1 MFELRLR
8 SKAPSP
14 LAVEIYTAGFSKLQ
28 KTSRFR
34 EIPAAAVLLHDHREQ
49 NWFDC
54 DDAVACP
61 LDLVFNCVDGVH
73 DPNPDTEHLGRCYE
87 RILFL
92 GIFRDPKN
100 LIFRPKKHFQN
111 FLAAFGTW

>member
-8 SKAPSP
+8 SKGPP
-14 LAVEIYTAGFSKLQ
+14 LAVEIYTAGFAKLQ

-34 EIPAAAVLLHDHREQ
+34 EIPAAGALLDDHREQ
-49 NWFDC
+49 NWLDC
-54 DDAVACP
+54 FAAVACP

-87 RILFL
+87 RILF
-92 GIFRDPKN
+92 FR
-100 LIFRPKKHFQN
+100 RAQ
-111 FLAAFGTW
+111 LAVAVVRSSTI